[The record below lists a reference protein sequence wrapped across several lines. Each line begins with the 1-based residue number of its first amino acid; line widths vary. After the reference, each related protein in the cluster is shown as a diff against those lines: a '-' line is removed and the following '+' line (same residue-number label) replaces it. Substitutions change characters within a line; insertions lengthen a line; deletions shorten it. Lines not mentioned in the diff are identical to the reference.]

1 MLPLRRAWV
10 TLPSVTIA
18 TDTTLTRIWRSTWPS
33 APSKSSSSAF
43 PGNQFSGE
51 IIPELE
57 RLVDNDTISII
68 DGILVRK
75 DADGEITFIE
85 FEEMG
90 GNPDADRTRQRH
102 EPARLAHLRRGCHGT
117 RRGLEPN
124 SSEAIL
130 VFEHTWAKPLR
141 DAIIN
146 SGGVLANDFR
156 VPGLVVEELLA
167 ELAELGDES

>member
-1 MLPLRRAWV
+1 MAL
-10 TLPSVTIA
+10 
-18 TDTTLTRIWRSTWPS
+18 
-33 APSKSSSSAF
+33 APVEVLVISF

-51 IIPELE
+51 ILPELE

-68 DGILVRK
+68 DGVLVRK
-75 DADGEITFIE
+75 DADGDVTFIE

-90 GNPDADRTRQRH
+90 ANPDAAAL
-102 EPARLAHLRRGCHGT
+102 ARVMNQLESLISDEDIAELAAT
-117 RRGLEPN
+117 LEPN

-141 DAIIN
+141 DAIVN
-146 SGGVLANDFR
+146 SGGVLANNFR

-167 ELAELGDES
+167 ELAELED

>member
-1 MLPLRRAWV
+1 MALGPIEVLV
-10 TLPSVTIA
+10 IS
-18 TDTTLTRIWRSTWPS
+18 
-33 APSKSSSSAF
+33 F
-43 PGNQFSGE
+43 PGNQLSGE

-68 DGILVRK
+68 DGLLVRK
-75 DADGEITFIE
+75 DADGEITFVE
-85 FEEMG
+85 FDEMG
-90 GNPDADRTRQRH
+90 GNPDAD
-102 EPARLAHLRRGCHGT
+102 ALANLMNQLDSLISDEDVMELAD
-117 RRGLEPN
+117 GLEPN

-167 ELAELGDES
+167 ELAELADD